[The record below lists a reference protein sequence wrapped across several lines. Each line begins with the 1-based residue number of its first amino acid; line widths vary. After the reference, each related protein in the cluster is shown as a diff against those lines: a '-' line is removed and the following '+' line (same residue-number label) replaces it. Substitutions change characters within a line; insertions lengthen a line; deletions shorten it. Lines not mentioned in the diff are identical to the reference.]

1 MARKKSKSKLIAFII
16 AGVILIVGAIIY
28 FVKGGTS
35 DIITHAGLTDAASPS
50 DGNMYVNFIDI
61 GQGDCTLIT
70 CKDTAILIDCGEY
83 AEYENVRNYLLNKR
97 IFDLDLIITTH
108 PHTDHI
114 GGMGKIMYSF
124 KIGDVIMPKIPEK
137 IIPTT
142 TAYEKF
148 MLAVSQRAKNVIA
161 AEVGKTY
168 KYGELTVQILGPV
181 KDYDNLNNM
190 SVVAKITYGKTSVM
204 MTGDAQKQAEWDM
217 LKNKYDFSAELLK
230 VGHHGSKNSSSYEW
244 FEAVKPEYAVIS
256 CGKNNDYGHP
266 NKQTIKKLD
275 KYGVQ
280 YFRTD
285 LLGNIVFVSDGNT
298 FSKADSKH

>member
-1 MARKKSKSKLIAFII
+1 MARRKSKGKRIAYVII
-16 AGVILIVGAIIY
+16 GIFFAVAAIVY
-28 FVKGGTS
+28 FASGGKT
-35 DIITHAGLTDAASPS
+35 DIITQAGLTDAPAPS
-50 DGNMYVNFIDI
+50 DGKMYVSFIDV

-83 AEYENVRNYLLNKR
+83 AEYETVRNYLLNKR
-97 IFDLDLIITTH
+97 IFDIDLIIATH

-114 GGMGKIMYSF
+114 GGMSKILYSF
-124 KIGDVIMPKIPEK
+124 KIGDVIMPKIPDE

-142 TAYEKF
+142 ASYEKF
-148 MLAVSQRAKNVIA
+148 MLAVSKRAKNVIA

-168 KYGELTVQILGPV
+168 SYGDLKIQILGPV
-181 KDYDNLNNM
+181 KDYDDLNNI

-204 MTGDAQKQAEWDM
+204 MTGDTQKQAEWDM
-217 LKNKYDFSAELLK
+217 LKNDYDYSADLLK

-244 FEAVKPEYAVIS
+244 LEAVKPEYAVIS

-266 NKQTIKKLD
+266 NKQTIKRLD
-275 KYGVQ
+275 KYGVK

-285 LLGNIVFVSDGNT
+285 LLGNIVFVSDGNK
-298 FSKADSKH
+298 FSKQETKR